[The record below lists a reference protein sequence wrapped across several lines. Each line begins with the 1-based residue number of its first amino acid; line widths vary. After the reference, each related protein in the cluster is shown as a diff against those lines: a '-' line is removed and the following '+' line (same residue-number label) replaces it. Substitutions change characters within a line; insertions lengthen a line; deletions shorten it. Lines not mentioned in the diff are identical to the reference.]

1 MTPDEAVTAALK
13 AAPNV
18 TGHILASCTTT
29 DRVEVAKVAG
39 MLAKAVGR
47 VSGRVWSPEDVE
59 ALAEGIA
66 GSRPNDME
74 GSEL

>member
-1 MTPDEAVTAALK
+1 MTPAEAVTAALK

-18 TGHILASCTTT
+18 TGSILRGTTT
-29 DRVEVAKVAG
+29 DPAEVAKIAG
-39 MLAKAVGR
+39 MLATALGQAT
-47 VSGRVWSPEDVE
+47 GRVWSAEDVE